1 MTRKDNGVKKFYV
14 TTPIY
19 YVNDIPHIG
28 HAYTTIAADILARHN
43 RMLGR
48 QVFFL
53 TGTDEHGQKVQKAA
67 ESKGLP
73 PKEHADR
80 MVGNFKN
87 LWNTLNISN
96 DAFIRTTD
104 TEHKKVVREL
114 LQKLWDNKL
123 IEKRSYEGWYCTPDE
138 RFWTEKD
145 LIEGKCPECG
155 RDVEKIEEQ
164 NYFFLMSRYHGALL
178 RYIEENPSYILP
190 ETRRNEVLG
199 FLRSQLLGDL
209 CISRPRSRLPWGIPL
224 PFDGDFVTYVW
235 FDALVNYYSA
245 PAYLAPPDI
254 QWWPADAHIIGKD
267 ILTTHA
273 VYWSCMLMAL
283 ELPLPGT
290 IFAHGWWTI
299 KGGKMSKSVGNVVDP
314 AQVCRELGDCGVQR
328 AVDAF
333 RYFLMREIPFGH
345 DGDYSKSALIQR
357 INTDLANDLGNL
369 LSRTLTMIEKYRDG
383 IIPNP
388 LPGKFRRRQYK
399 DIDGTAHELALE
411 GDVLDGF
418 ASLEKDRTYERHL
431 DELNFS
437 AALNHLW
444 ENAVK
449 RVNKCIEDSAPWKE
463 KDEDTLSNILY
474 CLAESLRLI
483 AIYIYPVMPPSAQE
497 IWSQLGIDGKIEEKL
512 RKNPGLIMWG
522 AYPISGG
529 KVKKGSALFQRI
541 LIAEPAAT
549 HSKASGVAIAGEK
562 IKKTERIEQKG
573 AIKMNEAEAGAAEAE
588 KSEGENLIGIEEFAK
603 TELKAGRIMKAEAV
617 KGSNK
622 LVRLEVDLGEGEKAP
637 RQVIAGIGKHYRP
650 EDLEGKTVIIVS
662 NLKPAKLMGLESRGM
677 LLAATDSEGTLS
689 VLTVDKDI
697 KPGAKIK

>member
-254 QWWPADAHIIGKD
+254 QWWPADVHIIGKD

-299 KGGKMSKSVGNVVDP
+299 EGGKMSKSVGNVVDP

-333 RYFLMREIPFGH
+333 RYFLMRKIPFGH

-383 IIPNP
+383 NIPDP
-388 LPGKFRRRQYK
+388 ISGKDRESTDGKFFEKWVQSRFNQ
-399 DIDGTAHELALE
+399 TA
-411 GDVLDGF
+411 V
-418 ASLEKDRTYERHL
+418 
-431 DELNFS
+431 NVFS
-437 AALNHLW
+437 ATIEHLEFREALSYLW
-444 ENAVK
+444 SIIND
-449 RVNKCIEDSAPWKE
+449 VNKYIDYSSAWKE

-483 AIYIYPVMPPSAQE
+483 AIYIYPVMPSSAQE

-512 RKNPGLIMWG
+512 RGNPGLIMWG